1 MEYLEKKQYVNLL
14 MDCYEDLLT
23 DKQRKYL
30 DYYYH
35 QDFSLSEIAEE
46 FDVSRNAVFDNLKK
60 AVNILEKYE
69 DKLGLLKK
77 HQERMDLIS
86 RIEDKMQEDKSDIIN
101 YLDKLKEI

>member
-1 MEYLEKKQYVNLL
+1 MEHLEKKQYVNLL

-23 DKQRKYL
+23 DKQRNYL

-46 FDVSRNAVFDNLKK
+46 FNVSRNAVFDNLKK
-60 AVNILEKYE
+60 AVHILEKYE